1 MGFGVRKSYT
11 NKSKK
16 DGSIMTVRFVCNK
29 EGLRGKDKR
38 DHLTKNPRRETR
50 TDCKVRMGLTH
61 VDGIFR
67 IYDFIEDHNHVLQ
80 TPKTTHMLASQ
91 RKISKVQ
98 ALEIELAE
106 DSGLQLRTS
115 YELSSRHAG
124 GKDNLGY
131 TRLDQKNYL
140 RTIRKRSLMYGEAGW
155 LLRYFKKQNLK
166 NPSYYHD
173 YQMDSEEQITN
184 IFWADPKMLLDY
196 SYFGD
201 VVSLDTT
208 YCINNAHRSLAIF
221 SGFNHFRGV
230 VIFGA
235 ALLYDETASSFK
247 WLFKTFLEA
256 NLQKKPQTIFID
268 QDHAMA
274 KALHEVMPEVCHGL
288 CTWHFMQNGIKHLGN
303 LMKNGSHFLKDFKTC
318 MFGYDEEAQFEVAWS
333 RRNEI
338 QPHFEYVINM
348 LDQEGKFRV
357 LFDSLQKEV
366 FCSCRRFEHFGILC
380 CHALKVLEVN
390 GVMTIPDQYI
400 LKRLT
405 KDARSGAIEDVN
417 GNKVVEDPD
426 SIGTMRHRQLWPKLV
441 KLASDVSNSE
451 QAFLLVNKVVDE
463 LCKQVSEILLETID
477 VNNEIDDPIAPI
489 SECLSQPTGI
499 KKRPGTKRKGRYK
512 SCLDRKK
519 KSSAKNS
526 QSQRSIDNEAV
537 NQVNFEVP
545 KIYGNQVNFE
555 TPQGSSNQM
564 NFEVPPNL
572 GTQFSFTKFLMEPF
586 STQSLEGSEFYG
598 DFSNAND
605 QS

>member
-208 YCINNAHRSLAIF
+208 YCINNAHRPLAIF

-256 NLQKKPQTIFID
+256 NLQKKPQTIFTD
-268 QDHAMA
+268 QDQAMA

-288 CTWHFMQNGIKHLGN
+288 CTWHLMQNGIKHLGN

-333 RRNEI
+333 
-338 QPHFEYVINM
+338 
-348 LDQEGKFRV
+348 
-357 LFDSLQKEV
+357 
-366 FCSCRRFEHFGILC
+366 RRFEHFGILC

-426 SIGTMRHRQLWPKLV
+426 SVGTIRHRQLWPKL
-441 KLASDVSNSE
+441 
-451 QAFLLVNKVVDE
+451 
-463 LCKQVSEILLETID
+463 QVSEILLETKD

-519 KSSAKNS
+519 KSSVRNS

-598 DFSNAND
+598 DFSNVND

>member
-50 TDCKVRMGLTH
+50 TDCKVRIGLTH

-208 YCINNAHRSLAIF
+208 YCINNAHRPLAIF

-256 NLQKKPQTIFID
+256 NLQKKPQTIFTD
-268 QDHAMA
+268 QDQAMA
-274 KALHEVMPEVCHGL
+274 KALHEVMPE
-288 CTWHFMQNGIKHLGN
+288 
-303 LMKNGSHFLKDFKTC
+303 
-318 MFGYDEEAQFEVAWS
+318 
-333 RRNEI
+333 
-338 QPHFEYVINM
+338 
-348 LDQEGKFRV
+348 
-357 LFDSLQKEV
+357 
-366 FCSCRRFEHFGILC
+366 
-380 CHALKVLEVN
+380 VLEVN

-426 SIGTMRHRQLWPKLV
+426 SVGTIRHRQLWPKLV

-451 QAFLLVNKVVDE
+451 QAFLL
-463 LCKQVSEILLETID
+463 
-477 VNNEIDDPIAPI
+477 
-489 SECLSQPTGI
+489 
-499 KKRPGTKRKGRYK
+499 
-512 SCLDRKK
+512 
-519 KSSAKNS
+519 
-526 QSQRSIDNEAV
+526 DNEAV

-598 DFSNAND
+598 DFSNVND